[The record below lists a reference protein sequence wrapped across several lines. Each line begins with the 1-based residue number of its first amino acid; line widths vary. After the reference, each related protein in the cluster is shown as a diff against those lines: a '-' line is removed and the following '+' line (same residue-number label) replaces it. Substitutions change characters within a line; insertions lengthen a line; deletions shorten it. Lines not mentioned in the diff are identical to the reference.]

1 LGEPI
6 WTKDPKTGE
15 YHAFQKSSQGGL
27 VPITPPE
34 GQQLVTP
41 GELAQTK
48 TEATSLA
55 KATATAK
62 AGLQRFVDTA
72 QTNIDN
78 LEAIR
83 THPGRQY
90 VAGNYWKANMPDAVA
105 AMRSP
110 DAIDFR
116 QRMSQAS
123 RQAFLTAYETMRGAG
138 QISNVEG
145 EEGKGAI
152 NRMSAAQSP
161 NEFDAAL
168 DDAEKIYR
176 LGMRRA
182 RNAASGD
189 FSEHPPEAVPSD
201 YIPGKSAA
209 PAASSATDGT
219 AQPKSKAE
227 FDALPSGT
235 EYIDPKGQ
243 RRRKP

>member
-1 LGEPI
+1 M
-6 WTKDPKTGE
+6 
-15 YHAFQKSSQGGL
+15 
-27 VPITPPE
+27 VPLEAPE

-41 GELAQTK
+41 GELASTK
-48 TEATSLA
+48 AEGVSLA

-83 THPGRQY
+83 NHPGRQY

-116 QRMSQAS
+116 QRLSQAS
-123 RQAFLTAYETMRGAG
+123 RNAFLVAYETMRGAG
-138 QISNVEG
+138 QISNIEG

-152 NRMSAAQSP
+152 NRMSAAQTP
-161 NEFDAAL
+161 TEFNNAIN
-168 DDAEKIYR
+168 DAEKIYK

-182 RNAASGD
+182 RNAAQGD
-189 FSEHPPEAVPSD
+189 FSEHPPESMPSD
-201 YIPGKSAA
+201 YTPGQQTAA
-209 PAASSATDGT
+209 PQEPAAQATGAIAKPT
-219 AQPKSKAE
+219 SKAE

-235 EYIDPKGQ
+235 EFIDPKGQ
-243 RRRKP
+243 RRRKQ